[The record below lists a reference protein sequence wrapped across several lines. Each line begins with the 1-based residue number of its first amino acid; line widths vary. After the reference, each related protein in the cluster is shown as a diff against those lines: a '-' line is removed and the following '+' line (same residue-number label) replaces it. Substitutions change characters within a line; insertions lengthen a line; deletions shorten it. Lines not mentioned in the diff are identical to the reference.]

1 MLLLIGASASGK
13 TETAKYLM
21 EHFNIKKII
30 TCTTRAPRAN
40 EVNDVDYHFLSVEEF
55 QKRKDA
61 GLFLETANY
70 AGNWYGTLKA
80 DVGENKVA
88 CVDPIGAHSYRD
100 YMGKDLFCVYL
111 DASEEMRKKRMIE
124 KRKDNLLNVEARLTK
139 DKALFN
145 QSVKDL
151 ADVVLDTDPMSVE
164 QCAVAVYDAYQKW
177 KNNRNN

>member
-1 MLLLIGASASGK
+1 M
-13 TETAKYLM
+13 
-21 EHFNIKKII
+21 
-30 TCTTRAPRAN
+30 
-40 EVNDVDYHFLSVEEF
+40 
-55 QKRKDA
+55 
-61 GLFLETANY
+61 ETANY

-139 DKALFN
+139 DKVLFN

-164 QCAVAVYDAYQKW
+164 QCAVAVYDAYLKW
-177 KNNRNN
+177 KSNRNN